1 MCRTS
6 IGGALC
12 PMLRRVSKRATIE
25 SPYARVEITETVLN
39 AQPNLS
45 ATAFLIADAA
55 RAAMLMVLADGR
67 ALPAGEL
74 AYAAGVTPQT
84 ASSHLTKL
92 LDGGLLAVEKQGRHR
107 YYRLAGPQV
116 ALALESLA
124 SIGTPRTI
132 RRRSRGRD
140 AEKLRFARCCY
151 DHLAGQVG
159 VAITQALLA
168 RGFLSAE
175 PDKRFAVTDQGAA
188 WFEAFGL
195 DLDATRPGRHGVARQ
210 CLDWTERQH
219 HLAGPLGVALL
230 DLLCTK
236 GWLTRSRTS
245 RSVQVTPAGWAGLRE
260 QLGMTADTIEGIGEE
275 AAHEAQ
281 AVRPAAWA
289 DSR

>member
-1 MCRTS
+1 
-6 IGGALC
+6 
-12 PMLRRVSKRATIE
+12 
-25 SPYARVEITETVLN
+25 LN
-39 AQPNLS
+39 SQPNLS

-55 RAAMLMVLADGR
+55 RAAMLMALADGR

-92 LDGGLLAVEKQGRHR
+92 LDGGLLAVEKEGRHR

-124 SIGTPRTI
+124 AIGVSRTV
-132 RRRSRGRD
+132 RRKPRGRD

-159 VAITQALLA
+159 VAITQALVS

-188 WFEAFGL
+188 WFDEFGL
-195 DLDATRPGRHGVARQ
+195 RLDATRPGRHGFARQ

-219 HLAGPLGVALL
+219 HLAGPLGVAWL
-230 DLLCTK
+230 DLLCAK
-236 GWLTRSRTS
+236 GWLTRSRTT

-260 QLGMTADTIEGIGEE
+260 QFGITPDAIEDTGSETADE
-275 AAHEAQ
+275 AATAQ
-281 AVRPAAWA
+281 PTA
-289 DSR
+289 